1 MSQKLEMA
9 LPLQEIK
16 QLRHRPNHA
25 ARRPLQVRLSRA
37 DFHSSCKSFFK
48 IEFASQ
54 DITAFGG
61 LELIRRYFR
70 LIELGRTVRSV
81 FARYE
86 VGGDYRAIDMILV
99 IVVLILAGGR
109 RLDHL
114 NYLCEDPLVKRFCGL
129 LRLPRERSVARW
141 LKRFGH
147 KSLEAWVEINSQ
159 IVCAA
164 IEKEKLG
171 RLTLD
176 IDGSVITTGA
186 SVSWA
191 FRGFNPH
198 HRKNPSYYPILAHL
212 AQTGHILRLKNR
224 PGNIHDS
231 KGAVVFLRDLIDD
244 VRIRL
249 GRALPLEFRMDGAF
263 FQQEI
268 IALLDRKAAGYAI
281 KVPFF
286 KWLGLLP
293 LIRDRQRWHR
303 LRGGMGCF
311 ELSLNI
317 AAWQRTLRV
326 VVYRKPVHHET
337 KKNYQLDLF
346 DPDDGYFE
354 YSAVGTNLDL
364 SAAALWDF
372 MAGRGA
378 QEKTFAELKGEWA
391 LDVVPTH
398 HYGANSAWQQI
409 SILGHN
415 LLRNFQLHTLATPKP
430 RSRKRTYRFFLQS
443 LKTIRF
449 KLIHQPA
456 RIVKPQ
462 GYQVLRF
469 SVAPP
474 VEQLIKTIDQKLKS
488 AA

>member
-1 MSQKLEMA
+1 
-9 LPLQEIK
+9 
-16 QLRHRPNHA
+16 
-25 ARRPLQVRLSRA
+25 VRLSRA
-37 DFHSSCKSFFK
+37 DFHSACKSFFRL
-48 IEFASQ
+48 EFASQ

-70 LIELGRTVRSV
+70 LIELHRRVQAV
-81 FARYE
+81 FARYG
-86 VGGDYRAIDMILV
+86 VGGDYRVIEMILV
-99 IVVLILAGGR
+99 IVGLILVGGR

-114 NYLCEDPLVKRFCGL
+114 NYICEDPLMKRFCGL

-141 LKRFGH
+141 LKRFTH
-147 KSLEAWVEINSQ
+147 KSLEALVEINSQ
-159 IVCAA
+159 MVCEA
-164 IEKEKLG
+164 IEKQKLG
-171 RLTLD
+171 RLTID
-176 IDGSVITTGA
+176 IDGTVITTGA
-186 SVSWA
+186 TVAWA

-198 HRKNPSYYPILAHL
+198 HRKEPSYYPILAHL
-212 AQTGHILRLKNR
+212 AHTGHILRIKNR
-224 PGNIHDS
+224 PGNVHDS
-231 KGAVVFLRDLIDD
+231 KGAVAFMRNLIEDLRM
-244 VRIRL
+244 RL
-249 GRALPLEFRMDGAF
+249 GRSLPLEFRMDGAF
-263 FQQEI
+263 FQREI
-268 IALLDRKAAGYAI
+268 IELLERTKAGYAV

-293 LIRDRQRWHR
+293 LIRERQRWHS
-303 LRGGMGCF
+303 LREGLGYF
-311 ELSLNI
+311 EISLDV
-317 AAWQRTLRV
+317 APWEKTLRV
-326 VVYRKPVHHET
+326 VVYRKVVHHQT

-354 YSAVGTNLDL
+354 YSAVSTNLVL
-364 SAAALWDF
+364 GAAALWDF

-391 LDVVPTH
+391 LDVVPTR

-415 LLRNFQLHTLATPKP
+415 LLRNFQLQTLATPKP
-430 RSRKRTYRFFLQS
+430 RSRKRTFSFFLQS

-456 RIVKPQ
+456 RLVNPQ
-462 GYQVLRF
+462 GYSVLRF

-474 VEQLIKTIDQKLKS
+474 VQTLIQKIDLKLKS

>member
-1 MSQKLEMA
+1 MA

-16 QLRHRPNHA
+16 QLRHRPNHP

-37 DFHSSCKSFFK
+37 DFRSACKSFLR

-61 LELIRRYFR
+61 LELIRRYLG
-70 LIELGRTVRSV
+70 LINFTGRVQSV
-81 FARYE
+81 FSRYGL
-86 VGGDYRAIDMILV
+86 GGDYRAIDMILV
-99 IVVLILAGGR
+99 IVGLILAGGR

-114 NYLCEDPLVKRFCGL
+114 NYLCDDPVVKRFCGL

-141 LKRFGH
+141 LKRFSH
-147 KSLEAWVEINSQ
+147 KSLRGLVEVNSQ
-159 IVCAA
+159 IVCEAVT
-164 IEKEKLG
+164 KEKLG

-198 HRKNPSYYPILAHL
+198 HRKDPSYYPILAHL
-212 AQTGHILRLKNR
+212 AQTGHILRVKNR
-224 PGNIHDS
+224 PGNVHDS
-231 KGAVVFLRDLIDD
+231 KGAVAFVRDLIDD
-244 VRIRL
+244 VRMRL
-249 GRALPLEFRMDGAF
+249 GRSLPLEFRMDGAF
-263 FQQEI
+263 FQREI
-268 IALLDRKAAGYAI
+268 IELLDRRGAGYAI

-286 KWLGLLP
+286 KWLGLLAV
-293 LIRDRQRWHR
+293 IRERQRWHP
-303 LRGGMGCF
+303 LKEGMGFF
-311 ELSLNI
+311 ELPLSI
-317 AAWQRTLRV
+317 AAWKKTLRV

-354 YSAVGTNLDL
+354 YSAVSTNLTL
-364 SAAALWDF
+364 NAGALWDF

-391 LDVVPTH
+391 LDVVPTR

-409 SILGHN
+409 CVLGHN
-415 LLRNFQLHTLATPKP
+415 LLRNFQLQTLATPKP
-430 RSRKRTYRFFLQS
+430 KSRKRTYVFFLQS
-443 LKTIRF
+443 LKTLRF

-456 RIVKPQ
+456 RLIKPQ

-474 VEQLIKTIDQKLKS
+474 AQRLIETIDHKLKS

>member
-1 MSQKLEMA
+1 
-9 LPLQEIK
+9 
-16 QLRHRPNHA
+16 
-25 ARRPLQVRLSRA
+25 VRLSRA
-37 DFHSSCKSFFK
+37 DFHSACKSFFK

-81 FARYE
+81 FARYDL
-86 VGGDYRAIDMILV
+86 GGDYRAIDMMLV
-99 IVVLILAGGR
+99 IVVLILVGGR

-141 LKRFGH
+141 LKRFTH
-147 KSLEAWVEINSQ
+147 KSLAALVEINSQ

-176 IDGSVITTGA
+176 IDGSVITMGA

-198 HRKNPSYYPILAHL
+198 HRKDPSYYPILAHL
-212 AQTGHILRLKNR
+212 AQTGHILRVKNR
-224 PGNIHDS
+224 PGNVHDS
-231 KGAVVFLRDLIDD
+231 KGAVAFLRALIED
-244 VRIRL
+244 VRMRL

-263 FQQEI
+263 FQRGI
-268 IALLDRKAAGYAI
+268 IELLERRKAGYAI

-293 LIRDRQRWHR
+293 MIRERQRWHA
-303 LRGGMGCF
+303 LREGMGCF
-311 ELSLNI
+311 ELALPI
-317 AAWQRTLRV
+317 AAWEKALRV

-354 YSAVGTNLDL
+354 YSAVSTNLTL
-364 SAAALWDF
+364 SAGALWDF

-391 LDVVPTH
+391 LDGVPTH

-430 RSRKRTYRFFLQS
+430 RSRKRTYGFFLQS

-456 RIVKPQ
+456 RLVKPQ
-462 GYQVLRF
+462 GYSVLRF

-474 VEQLIKTIDQKLKS
+474 VQTLIEMIDQKLKS

>member
-1 MSQKLEMA
+1 MA

-16 QLRHRPNHA
+16 QLRDRLNQP

-37 DFHSSCKSFFK
+37 DFRCACKSFFK

-54 DITAFGG
+54 DITAYGG
-61 LELIRRYFR
+61 LELIRRYLG
-70 LIELGRTVRSV
+70 LIKLSDRVQSV
-81 FARYE
+81 FSRYGL
-86 VGGDYRAIDMILV
+86 GGDYRAIDMILV
-99 IVVLILAGGR
+99 IVGLILAGGR

-114 NYLCEDPLVKRFCGL
+114 NYLCDDPVVKRFCGL
-129 LRLPRERSVARW
+129 LRLPRQRSVARW
-141 LKRFGH
+141 LKRFTH
-147 KSLEAWVEINSQ
+147 KSLMGLAEINSQ
-159 IVCAA
+159 IVCEAVK
-164 IEKEKLG
+164 KEKLG

-198 HRKNPSYYPILAHL
+198 RRKDPSYYPILAHL
-212 AQTGHILRLKNR
+212 AQTGHILRVKNR
-224 PGNIHDS
+224 PGNVHDS
-231 KGAVVFLRDLIDD
+231 KGAVAFLRELIDE
-244 VRIRL
+244 VRMRL
-249 GRALPLEFRMDGAF
+249 GRSLPLEFRMDGAF
-263 FQQEI
+263 FQRKI
-268 IALLDRKAAGYAI
+268 IELLDRRGAKYAI

-293 LIRDRQRWHR
+293 MIRECQRWYP
-303 LRGGMGCF
+303 LKEGMGFF
-311 ELSLNI
+311 ELPLHI
-317 AAWQRTLRV
+317 AAWKKTLKV
-326 VVYRKPVHHET
+326 VVYRKPVYHET

-354 YSAVGTNLDL
+354 YSAVSTNLTL
-364 SAAALWDF
+364 HAGALWDF

-391 LDVVPTH
+391 LDAVPTR
-398 HYGANSAWQQI
+398 HYGANSVWQQI
-409 SILGHN
+409 CVLGHN
-415 LLRNFQLHTLATPKP
+415 LLRNFQLQTLATPKP

-443 LKTIRF
+443 LKTLRF

-456 RIVKPQ
+456 RLVKPQ
-462 GYQVLRF
+462 GYHVLRF
-469 SVAPP
+469 SVAPH
-474 VEQLIKTIDQKLKS
+474 VQQLIETIDQKLKS

>member
-1 MSQKLEMA
+1 MA

-25 ARRPLQVRLSRA
+25 ARRPLQVRLSRT
-37 DFHSSCKSFFK
+37 DFHSVCKSFSR

-54 DITAFGG
+54 DITAYGG

-70 LIELGRTVRSV
+70 LIQLGHTVRSV
-81 FARYE
+81 FARYA

-99 IVVLILAGGR
+99 MVVLILAGGR

-141 LKRFGH
+141 LKRFTH
-147 KSLEAWVEINSQ
+147 KSLQAWVELNSQ
-159 IVCAA
+159 IVCEA

-186 SVSWA
+186 KVSWA

-198 HRKNPSYYPILAHL
+198 HRKDPSYYPILAHL
-212 AQTGHILRLKNR
+212 AQTGHILRVKNR
-224 PGNIHDS
+224 PGNVHDS
-231 KGAVVFLRDLIDD
+231 KGAVAFVRDLIDD
-244 VRIRL
+244 VRMRL
-249 GRALPLEFRMDGAF
+249 GKSLPLEFRMDGAF
-263 FQQEI
+263 FQREMI
-268 IALLDRKAAGYAI
+268 DLLERKGAGYAI

-293 LIRDRQRWHR
+293 LIRDRQRWQGFR
-303 LRGGMGCF
+303 EGMGCF
-311 ELSLNI
+311 ELSLHI
-317 AAWQRTLRV
+317 AAWEKTLRV

-415 LLRNFQLHTLATPKP
+415 LIRNFQLQTLATQKP
-430 RSRKRTYRFFLQS
+430 RTRKRTYLFFLQS
-443 LKTIRF
+443 LKTLRF

-462 GYQVLRF
+462 GYCVLRF
-469 SVAPP
+469 SVAQP
-474 VEQLIKTIDQKLKS
+474 VQTLIQMIDQKLKS

>member
-1 MSQKLEMA
+1 
-9 LPLQEIK
+9 
-16 QLRHRPNHA
+16 
-25 ARRPLQVRLSRA
+25 VRLSRA
-37 DFHSSCKSFFK
+37 DFRSACKSFFK

-70 LIELGRTVRSV
+70 LIHLGRSVRSV
-81 FARYE
+81 FAQYD

-99 IVVLILAGGR
+99 IVVLMLVGGR

-141 LKRFGH
+141 LKRFTH
-147 KSLEAWVEINSQ
+147 KSLEALVEINSQ
-159 IVCAA
+159 IACEA

-186 SVSWA
+186 SVAWA

-212 AQTGHILRLKNR
+212 AQTGHILRMKNR
-224 PGNIHDS
+224 PGNVHDS
-231 KGAVVFLRDLIDD
+231 KGALAFMRELIDD
-244 VRIRL
+244 VRRRL
-249 GRALPLEFRMDGAF
+249 GRSLPLEFRMDGAF
-263 FQQEI
+263 FQREI
-268 IALLDRKAAGYAI
+268 IELLERRGAGYAI

-293 LIRDRQRWHR
+293 MIRERQRWQG
-303 LRGGMGCF
+303 LTQGMGCF
-311 ELSLNI
+311 ELSLNV
-317 AAWQRTLRV
+317 AAWEKTLRV

-354 YSAVGTNLDL
+354 YSAVSTNLTL
-364 SAAALWDF
+364 SAGALWDF

-415 LLRNFQLHTLATPKP
+415 LLRNFQLQTLATQKP
-430 RSRKRTYRFFLQS
+430 RSRKRTFLFFLQS

-462 GYQVLRF
+462 GYSVLRF
-469 SVAPP
+469 AVAQP
-474 VEQLIKTIDQKLKS
+474 VQQLIETIDQKLKS

>member
-1 MSQKLEMA
+1 
-9 LPLQEIK
+9 
-16 QLRHRPNHA
+16 
-25 ARRPLQVRLSRA
+25 LSRA
-37 DFHSSCKSFFK
+37 DFHSACKSFFK

-70 LIELGRTVRSV
+70 LINLGRTVRSA
-81 FARYE
+81 FARHN

-99 IVVLILAGGR
+99 IVVLILVGGR

-141 LKRFGH
+141 LKRFTH
-147 KSLEAWVEINSQ
+147 KSLEALVEINGQ
-159 IVCAA
+159 MVCEA

-186 SVSWA
+186 SVAWA

-212 AQTGHILRLKNR
+212 AQTGHILRVKNR
-224 PGNIHDS
+224 PGNVHDS
-231 KGAVVFLRDLIDD
+231 KGAVAFLRVLIDD
-244 VRIRL
+244 LRMRL
-249 GRALPLEFRMDGAF
+249 GRVLPLEFRMDGAF
-263 FQQEI
+263 FQREI
-268 IALLDRKAAGYAI
+268 IELLDRRGAGYAI

-293 LIRDRQRWHR
+293 MIRERQRWYA
-303 LRGGMGCF
+303 LREGMGCF

-317 AAWQRTLRV
+317 AAWEKTLRV

-354 YSAVGTNLDL
+354 YSAVSTNLTL

-391 LDVVPTH
+391 LDAVPTH

-415 LLRNFQLHTLATPKP
+415 LLRNFQLQTLATQKP
-430 RSRKRTYRFFLQS
+430 RSRKRTFRFFLQS

-462 GYQVLRF
+462 GYSVLRF
-469 SVAPP
+469 SVAQP
-474 VEQLIKTIDQKLKS
+474 VQQLIESIDQKLKS

>member
-1 MSQKLEMA
+1 M
-9 LPLQEIK
+9 
-16 QLRHRPNHA
+16 
-25 ARRPLQVRLSRA
+25 RLSRT
-37 DFHSSCKSFFK
+37 DFHSVCKSFSK

-70 LIELGRTVRSV
+70 LIKLHRRVQAV
-81 FARYE
+81 FARYGI
-86 VGGDYRAIDMILV
+86 GGDYRAIDMILV
-99 IVVLILAGGR
+99 IVVLILVGGR

-141 LKRFGH
+141 LKRFTH
-147 KSLEAWVEINSQ
+147 KSLQALVELNSQ
-159 IVCAA
+159 MVCEA

-176 IDGSVITTGA
+176 IDGSVVTAGA

-198 HRKNPSYYPILAHL
+198 HRKDPSYYPILAHL
-212 AQTGHILRLKNR
+212 AQTGHILRVKNR
-224 PGNIHDS
+224 PGNVHDS
-231 KGAVVFLRDLIDD
+231 KGAVIFVRDLIDD
-244 VRIRL
+244 VRMRL
-249 GRALPLEFRMDGAF
+249 GRVLPLEFRMDGAF
-263 FQQEI
+263 FQREI
-268 IALLDRKAAGYAI
+268 IELLERKGAGYAI

-293 LIRDRQRWHR
+293 VIRERQRWQA
-303 LRGGMGCF
+303 LREGMGCF
-311 ELSLNI
+311 DFLLPI
-317 AAWQRTLRV
+317 AAWEKTLRV

-354 YSAVGTNLDL
+354 YSAVSTNLTL

-415 LLRNFQLHTLATPKP
+415 LLRNFQLQTLAIPKP
-430 RSRKRTYRFFLQS
+430 RSRKRTFRFFLQS

-462 GYQVLRF
+462 GYSVLRF

-474 VEQLIKTIDQKLKS
+474 VQTLIQMIDQKLKS

>member
-1 MSQKLEMA
+1 M
-9 LPLQEIK
+9 
-16 QLRHRPNHA
+16 
-25 ARRPLQVRLSRA
+25 RLSRA
-37 DFHSSCKSFFK
+37 DFHSACKGFFK

-61 LELIRRYFR
+61 LELIGRYFR
-70 LIELGRTVRSV
+70 LIKLHRREQSI
-81 FARYE
+81 FARYG

-99 IVVLILAGGR
+99 IVVLILVGSR
-109 RLDHL
+109 KLDHL

-141 LKRFGH
+141 LKRFTH
-147 KSLEAWVEINSQ
+147 KTLEALVELNSE
-159 IVCAA
+159 IVCET
-164 IEKEKLG
+164 ILKERLG

-186 SVSWA
+186 SVAWA

-198 HRKNPSYYPILAHL
+198 HRKDPSYYPILAHL
-212 AQTGHILRLKNR
+212 AQTGQILRVKNR
-224 PGNIHDS
+224 PGNVHDS
-231 KGAVVFLRDLIDD
+231 KGAVAFVRDLIED
-244 VRIRL
+244 VRRRL
-249 GRALPLEFRMDGAF
+249 GRSLPLEFRMDGAF
-263 FQQEI
+263 FQREMI
-268 IALLDRKAAGYAI
+268 ELLERKEARYAI

-286 KWLGLLP
+286 KWLGLLA
-293 LIRDRQRWHR
+293 LIRERQHWQA
-303 LRGGMGCF
+303 LREGMGCF
-311 ELSLNI
+311 ELSLNV
-317 AAWQRTLRV
+317 AAWEKTLRV

-354 YSAVGTNLDL
+354 YCAVSTNLTL
-364 SAAALWDF
+364 SAGALWDF

-430 RSRKRTYRFFLQS
+430 RSRKRTFRFFLQS

-456 RIVKPQ
+456 RLVEPQ
-462 GYQVLRF
+462 GYSVLRF

-474 VEQLIKTIDQKLKS
+474 VQTLIQMIDQKLKS

>member
-1 MSQKLEMA
+1 M
-9 LPLQEIK
+9 
-16 QLRHRPNHA
+16 
-25 ARRPLQVRLSRA
+25 RLSRA
-37 DFHSSCKSFFK
+37 DFHSVCKSFFK

-61 LELIRRYFR
+61 LELIGRYFR

-81 FARYE
+81 FARYDL
-86 VGGDYRAIDMILV
+86 GGDYRAIDMMLV
-99 IVVLILAGGR
+99 IVVLILVGGR

-141 LKRFGH
+141 LKRFTH
-147 KSLEAWVEINSQ
+147 KSLQALVEINSQ

-164 IEKEKLG
+164 LEKEKLG

-186 SVSWA
+186 SVAWA

-198 HRKNPSYYPILAHL
+198 HRKDPSYYPILAHL
-212 AQTGHILRLKNR
+212 AQTGHILRVKNR
-224 PGNIHDS
+224 PGNVHDS
-231 KGAVVFLRDLIDD
+231 KGAVAFLRALIED
-244 VRIRL
+244 VRMRL
-249 GRALPLEFRMDGAF
+249 GKSLPLEFRMDGAF
-263 FQQEI
+263 FQRGI
-268 IALLDRKAAGYAI
+268 IELLERRKAGYAI

-293 LIRDRQRWHR
+293 MIRERQRWQA
-303 LRGGMGCF
+303 LREGMGCF
-311 ELSLNI
+311 ELALPI
-317 AAWQRTLRV
+317 ATWEKTLRV
-326 VVYRKPVHHET
+326 VIYRKPVHHET

-354 YSAVGTNLDL
+354 YSAVSTNLTL
-364 SAAALWDF
+364 SAGALWDF

-430 RSRKRTYRFFLQS
+430 RSRKRTYGFFLQS
-443 LKTIRF
+443 LKTLRF

-456 RIVKPQ
+456 RLVKPQ
-462 GYQVLRF
+462 GYSVLRF

-474 VEQLIKTIDQKLKS
+474 VQTLIEMIDQKLKS

>member
-1 MSQKLEMA
+1 
-9 LPLQEIK
+9 
-16 QLRHRPNHA
+16 
-25 ARRPLQVRLSRA
+25 VRLSRA
-37 DFHSSCKSFFK
+37 DFRSACKSFLR

-61 LELIRRYFR
+61 LELIRRYLG
-70 LIELGRTVRSV
+70 LINLTGRVQSV
-81 FARYE
+81 FSRYGL
-86 VGGDYRAIDMILV
+86 GGDYRAIDMILV
-99 IVVLILAGGR
+99 IVGLILAGGR

-114 NYLCEDPLVKRFCGL
+114 NYLCDDPVVKRFCGL

-141 LKRFGH
+141 LKRFSH
-147 KSLEAWVEINSQ
+147 KSLRGLVEVNSQ
-159 IVCAA
+159 IVCEAVT
-164 IEKEKLG
+164 KEKLG

-198 HRKNPSYYPILAHL
+198 HRKDPSYYPILAHL
-212 AQTGHILRLKNR
+212 AQTGHILRVKNR
-224 PGNIHDS
+224 PGNVHDS
-231 KGAVVFLRDLIDD
+231 KGAVAFVRDLIDD
-244 VRIRL
+244 VRMRL
-249 GRALPLEFRMDGAF
+249 GRSLPLEFRMDGAF
-263 FQQEI
+263 FQREI
-268 IALLDRKAAGYAI
+268 IELLDRRGAGYAI

-286 KWLGLLP
+286 KWLGLLGV
-293 LIRDRQRWHR
+293 IRERQRWHP
-303 LRGGMGCF
+303 LKEGMGFF
-311 ELSLNI
+311 ELPLSI
-317 AAWQRTLRV
+317 AAWKKTLRV

-354 YSAVGTNLDL
+354 YSAVSTNLTL
-364 SAAALWDF
+364 NAGALWDF

-391 LDVVPTH
+391 LDVVPTR

-409 SILGHN
+409 CVLGHN
-415 LLRNFQLHTLATPKP
+415 LLRNFQLQTLATPKP
-430 RSRKRTYRFFLQS
+430 KSRKRTYVFFLQS
-443 LKTIRF
+443 LKTLRF

-456 RIVKPQ
+456 RLIKPQ

-474 VEQLIKTIDQKLKS
+474 AQRLIETIDHKLKS

>member
-1 MSQKLEMA
+1 
-9 LPLQEIK
+9 
-16 QLRHRPNHA
+16 
-25 ARRPLQVRLSRA
+25 VRLSRT
-37 DFHSSCKSFFK
+37 DFHSVCKSFSK

-61 LELIRRYFR
+61 LELIRRYFA
-70 LIELGRTVRSV
+70 LIKLSRTVRSV
-81 FARYE
+81 FARYDL
-86 VGGDYRAIDMILV
+86 GGDYRAIDMILV
-99 IVVLILAGGR
+99 IIVLILVGGR

-129 LRLPRERSVARW
+129 LRLPRERSVGRW
-141 LKRFGH
+141 LKRFTH
-147 KSLEAWVEINSQ
+147 KSLAALVEINSH
-159 IVCAA
+159 IVCKA
-164 IEKEKLG
+164 IDKEKLG

-176 IDGSVITTGA
+176 IDGSVITAGA
-186 SVSWA
+186 SVAWA

-198 HRKNPSYYPILAHL
+198 HRKEPSYYPILAHL
-212 AQTGHILRLKNR
+212 AQTGHILRVKNR
-224 PGNIHDS
+224 PGNVHDS
-231 KGAVVFLRDLIDD
+231 KGAVGFVRDLIED
-244 VRIRL
+244 VRMRL
-249 GRALPLEFRMDGAF
+249 GRSLPLEFRMDGAF
-263 FQQEI
+263 FQREI
-268 IALLDRKAAGYAI
+268 IELLERKRAGYAV

-293 LIRDRQRWHR
+293 MIRERQRWHA
-303 LRGGMGCF
+303 LREGMGYF
-311 ELSLNI
+311 EISLDI
-317 AAWQRTLRV
+317 GAWGKTLRV

-354 YSAVGTNLDL
+354 YSAVSTNLTL

-415 LLRNFQLHTLATPKP
+415 LLRNFQLQTLATQKP
-430 RSRKRTYRFFLQS
+430 RSRKRTFRFFLHS

-462 GYQVLRF
+462 GYSVLRF

-474 VEQLIKTIDQKLKS
+474 VQALIQMIDQRLKS

>member
-1 MSQKLEMA
+1 M
-9 LPLQEIK
+9 
-16 QLRHRPNHA
+16 
-25 ARRPLQVRLSRA
+25 RLSRA
-37 DFHSSCKSFFK
+37 DFQSACKSFFK

-70 LIELGRTVRSV
+70 LIQLGRTVRSV
-81 FARYE
+81 FARYD
-86 VGGDYRAIDMILV
+86 VRGDYRAIDMILV
-99 IVVLILAGGR
+99 IVVLILVGGR

-141 LKRFGH
+141 LKRFTH
-147 KSLEAWVEINSQ
+147 KSLEALVEINSQ
-159 IVCAA
+159 IVCSA
-164 IEKEKLG
+164 IAKEKLG

-186 SVSWA
+186 SVAWA

-198 HRKNPSYYPILAHL
+198 HRKEPSYYPILAHL
-212 AQTGHILRLKNR
+212 AQTGHILRVKNR
-224 PGNIHDS
+224 PGNVHDS
-231 KGAVVFLRDLIDD
+231 KGAVAFLRDLIDD
-244 VRIRL
+244 VRMRL
-249 GRALPLEFRMDGAF
+249 GRVLPLEFRMDGAF
-263 FQQEI
+263 FQREI
-268 IALLDRKAAGYAI
+268 IELLDRRGVGYAI

-293 LIRDRQRWHR
+293 VIRERQRWQV
-303 LRGGMGCF
+303 LSEGMGCF

-317 AAWQRTLRV
+317 AAWEKTLRV

-354 YSAVGTNLDL
+354 YSAVSTNLTL
-364 SAAALWDF
+364 SAGALWDF

-415 LLRNFQLHTLATPKP
+415 LLRNFQLQTLATQKP
-430 RSRKRTYRFFLQS
+430 RSRKRTFRFFLQS

-462 GYQVLRF
+462 GYSVLRF
-469 SVAPP
+469 SVAQP
-474 VEQLIKTIDQKLKS
+474 VQQLIEMIDQKLKS

>member
-1 MSQKLEMA
+1 M
-9 LPLQEIK
+9 
-16 QLRHRPNHA
+16 
-25 ARRPLQVRLSRA
+25 RLSRT

-70 LIELGRTVRSV
+70 LIQLGRTVRSV
-81 FARYE
+81 FARYD

-114 NYLCEDPLVKRFCGL
+114 NYVCEDPLVKRFCGL

-147 KSLEAWVEINSQ
+147 KSLEALVEINSQ
-159 IVCAA
+159 IVWAA

-212 AQTGHILRLKNR
+212 AQTGHIVRVKNR
-224 PGNIHDS
+224 PGNVHDS
-231 KGAVVFLRDLIDD
+231 KGAVAFLRDLIDD
-244 VRIRL
+244 VRMRL

-263 FQQEI
+263 FQREI
-268 IALLDRKAAGYAI
+268 ICLLDRRGAGYAI

-293 LIRDRQRWHR
+293 MIRDRQRWHA
-303 LRGGMGCF
+303 LREGMGCF
-311 ELSLNI
+311 ELSLPI

-415 LLRNFQLHTLATPKP
+415 LIRNFQLQTLATPKP

-456 RIVKPQ
+456 RLVKPQ

-474 VEQLIKTIDQKLKS
+474 VQQLIKTIDQKLKS

>member
-1 MSQKLEMA
+1 MFQKLEMA

-16 QLRHRPNHA
+16 QLRHRPNDA

-99 IVVLILAGGR
+99 IVVLLLAGGR

-114 NYLCEDPLVKRFCGL
+114 NYLCEDPLVKRFCDL

-212 AQTGHILRLKNR
+212 AQTGHILRVKNR

-231 KGAVVFLRDLIDD
+231 KGVVVFLRDLIDD

-263 FQQEI
+263 FQREI
-268 IALLDRKAAGYAI
+268 IALLDRRGAGYAI

-293 LIRDRQRWHR
+293 LVRDRQRWHR
-303 LRGGMGCF
+303 LREGMGCF

-317 AAWQRTLRV
+317 VAWQRTLRV

>member
-1 MSQKLEMA
+1 M
-9 LPLQEIK
+9 
-16 QLRHRPNHA
+16 
-25 ARRPLQVRLSRA
+25 RLSRA
-37 DFHSSCKSFFK
+37 DFHSACKSFLK

-81 FARYE
+81 FARYNL
-86 VGGDYRAIDMILV
+86 GGDYRAIDMILV
-99 IVVLILAGGR
+99 IVVLILVGGR

-141 LKRFGH
+141 LKRFTH
-147 KSLEAWVEINSQ
+147 KSLQALVEINSQ

-198 HRKNPSYYPILAHL
+198 HRKDPSYYPILAHL
-212 AQTGHILRLKNR
+212 AQTGHILRVKNR
-224 PGNIHDS
+224 PGNVHDS
-231 KGAVVFLRDLIDD
+231 KGAVAFLRALIED
-244 VRIRL
+244 VRMRL

-263 FQQEI
+263 FQRGVIE
-268 IALLDRKAAGYAI
+268 LLERRKAGYAI

-293 LIRDRQRWHR
+293 MIRERQRWQA
-303 LRGGMGCF
+303 LREGMGCF
-311 ELSLNI
+311 DLSLPI
-317 AAWQRTLRV
+317 AAWEKTLRV

-354 YSAVGTNLDL
+354 YSAVSTNLTL

-415 LLRNFQLHTLATPKP
+415 LLRNFQLQTLAIPKP
-430 RSRKRTYRFFLQS
+430 RSRKRTFRFFLQS

-462 GYQVLRF
+462 GYSVLRF

-474 VEQLIKTIDQKLKS
+474 VQTLIQMIDQKLKS

>member
-1 MSQKLEMA
+1 M
-9 LPLQEIK
+9 
-16 QLRHRPNHA
+16 
-25 ARRPLQVRLSRA
+25 RLSRA
-37 DFHSSCKSFFK
+37 DFHSACKGFFK

-61 LELIRRYFR
+61 LELIGRYFR
-70 LIELGRTVRSV
+70 LIKLHRRVQSV
-81 FARYE
+81 FARYG

-99 IVVLILAGGR
+99 IVVLILVGGR

-141 LKRFGH
+141 LKRFTH
-147 KSLEAWVEINSQ
+147 KTLEALVELNSE
-159 IVCAA
+159 IVCET
-164 IEKEKLG
+164 ILKERLG

-186 SVSWA
+186 SVAWA

-198 HRKNPSYYPILAHL
+198 HRKDPSYYPILAHL
-212 AQTGHILRLKNR
+212 AQTGQILRVKNR
-224 PGNIHDS
+224 PGNVHDS
-231 KGAVVFLRDLIDD
+231 KGAVAFVRDLIED
-244 VRIRL
+244 VRRRL
-249 GRALPLEFRMDGAF
+249 GRSLPLEFRMDGAF
-263 FQQEI
+263 FQREMI
-268 IALLDRKAAGYAI
+268 ELLERKEARYAI

-286 KWLGLLP
+286 KWLGLLA
-293 LIRDRQRWHR
+293 LIRERQHWQA
-303 LRGGMGCF
+303 LREGMGCF

-317 AAWQRTLRV
+317 AAWEKTLRV

-354 YSAVGTNLDL
+354 YCAVSTNLTL
-364 SAAALWDF
+364 SAGALWDF

-430 RSRKRTYRFFLQS
+430 RSRKRTFRFFLQS

-456 RIVKPQ
+456 RLVEPQ
-462 GYQVLRF
+462 GYSVLRF

-474 VEQLIKTIDQKLKS
+474 VQTLIQMIDQKLKS

>member
-1 MSQKLEMA
+1 
-9 LPLQEIK
+9 
-16 QLRHRPNHA
+16 
-25 ARRPLQVRLSRA
+25 V
-37 DFHSSCKSFFK
+37 CKSFFK

-61 LELIRRYFR
+61 LELIGRYFR

-81 FARYE
+81 FARYDL
-86 VGGDYRAIDMILV
+86 GGDYRAIDMMLV
-99 IVVLILAGGR
+99 IVVLILVGGR

-141 LKRFGH
+141 LKRFTH
-147 KSLEAWVEINSQ
+147 KSLQALVEINSQ

-164 IEKEKLG
+164 LEKEKLG

-186 SVSWA
+186 SVAWA

-198 HRKNPSYYPILAHL
+198 HRKDPSYYPILAHL
-212 AQTGHILRLKNR
+212 AQTGHILRVKNR
-224 PGNIHDS
+224 PGNVHDS
-231 KGAVVFLRDLIDD
+231 KGAVAFLRALIED
-244 VRIRL
+244 VRMRL
-249 GRALPLEFRMDGAF
+249 GKSLPLEFRMDGAF
-263 FQQEI
+263 FQRGI
-268 IALLDRKAAGYAI
+268 IELLERRKAGYAI

-293 LIRDRQRWHR
+293 MIRERQRWQA
-303 LRGGMGCF
+303 LREDMGCF
-311 ELSLNI
+311 ELALPI
-317 AAWQRTLRV
+317 ATWEKTLRV
-326 VVYRKPVHHET
+326 VIYRKPVHHET

-354 YSAVGTNLDL
+354 YSAVSTNLTL
-364 SAAALWDF
+364 SAGALWDF

-430 RSRKRTYRFFLQS
+430 RSRKRTYGFFLQS
-443 LKTIRF
+443 LKTLRF

-456 RIVKPQ
+456 RLVKPQ
-462 GYQVLRF
+462 GYSVLRF

-474 VEQLIKTIDQKLKS
+474 VQTLIEMIDQKLKS

>member
-1 MSQKLEMA
+1 
-9 LPLQEIK
+9 
-16 QLRHRPNHA
+16 
-25 ARRPLQVRLSRA
+25 VRLSRA
-37 DFHSSCKSFFK
+37 DFHSACKGFFK

-61 LELIRRYFR
+61 LELIGRYFR
-70 LIELGRTVRSV
+70 LIKLHRRVQSI
-81 FARYE
+81 FARYG

-99 IVVLILAGGR
+99 IVVLILVGGR

-141 LKRFGH
+141 LKRFTH
-147 KSLEAWVEINSQ
+147 KTLEALVELNSE
-159 IVCAA
+159 IVCET
-164 IEKEKLG
+164 ILKERLG

-186 SVSWA
+186 SVAWA

-198 HRKNPSYYPILAHL
+198 HRKDPSYYPILAHL
-212 AQTGHILRLKNR
+212 AQTGQILGVKNR
-224 PGNIHDS
+224 PGNVHDS
-231 KGAVVFLRDLIDD
+231 KGAVAFVRDLIED
-244 VRIRL
+244 VRRRL
-249 GRALPLEFRMDGAF
+249 GRSLPLEFRMDGAF
-263 FQQEI
+263 FQREMI
-268 IALLDRKAAGYAI
+268 ELLERKEARYAI

-286 KWLGLLP
+286 KWLGLLA
-293 LIRDRQRWHR
+293 LIRERQHWQA
-303 LRGGMGCF
+303 LREGMGCF
-311 ELSLNI
+311 ELALPI
-317 AAWQRTLRV
+317 AAWEKTLRV
-326 VVYRKPVHHET
+326 VIYRKPVHHET

-354 YSAVGTNLDL
+354 YSAVSTNLTL
-364 SAAALWDF
+364 SAGALWDF

-430 RSRKRTYRFFLQS
+430 RSRKRTFRFFLQS

-456 RIVKPQ
+456 RLVEPQ
-462 GYQVLRF
+462 GYSVLRF

-474 VEQLIKTIDQKLKS
+474 VQTLIQMIDQKLKS

>member
-1 MSQKLEMA
+1 M
-9 LPLQEIK
+9 
-16 QLRHRPNHA
+16 
-25 ARRPLQVRLSRA
+25 RLSRT

-70 LIELGRTVRSV
+70 LIQLGRTVRSV
-81 FARYE
+81 FTRYDI
-86 VGGDYRAIDMILV
+86 GGDYRAIDMILV

-212 AQTGHILRLKNR
+212 AQTGHILRVKNR
-224 PGNIHDS
+224 PGNVHDS
-231 KGAVVFLRDLIDD
+231 KGAVVFMRDLIDD

-263 FQQEI
+263 FQREI
-268 IALLDRKAAGYAI
+268 ISLLDSRGAGYAI

-293 LIRDRQRWHR
+293 LIRDRQHWHA
-303 LRGGMGCF
+303 LREGIGCF
-311 ELSLNI
+311 ELPLNI
-317 AAWQRTLRV
+317 AAWRRTLRV

-415 LLRNFQLHTLATPKP
+415 LIRNFQLQTLATPKP

-456 RIVKPQ
+456 RLVKPQ

-474 VEQLIKTIDQKLKS
+474 VQQLIKTIDQKLKS